1 MLRLAFQSLRLSCLL
16 FKYYFN
22 FFRWA
27 VVKKLLLIQILRAC
41 STFLLFISPRVLFL
55 DQVVE
60 TCFLFSWLTQLCV
73 ESGRYVRNVLPFS
86 WHRLGLRGNAV
97 SVFAQ
102 HFLFWAV
109 PFLFFS
115 CILFRLSSFSPVVVT
130 ISQGKLTPCFR
141 AELTVR

>member
-1 MLRLAFQSLRLSCLL
+1 MSCCKEITSHTNFESLL
-16 FKYYFN
+16 N
-22 FFRWA
+22 
-27 VVKKLLLIQILRAC
+27 
-41 STFLLFISPRVLFL
+41 FLLFISPRVLFL

-102 HFLFWAV
+102 HFLF
-109 PFLFFS
+109 
-115 CILFRLSSFSPVVVT
+115 
-130 ISQGKLTPCFR
+130 
-141 AELTVR
+141 